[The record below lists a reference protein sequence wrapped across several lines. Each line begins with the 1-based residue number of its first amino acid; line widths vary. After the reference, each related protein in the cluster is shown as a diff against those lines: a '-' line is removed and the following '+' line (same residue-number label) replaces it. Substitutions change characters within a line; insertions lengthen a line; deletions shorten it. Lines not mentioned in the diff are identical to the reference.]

1 MNMQCVIHDHFL
13 GNYAAGLF
21 DSGNRLFSGHVERFT
36 LNFGAGTN

>member
-1 MNMQCVIHDHFL
+1 MNMQCVISHFL

-21 DSGNRLFSGHVERFT
+21 DRGIGCLVERFT